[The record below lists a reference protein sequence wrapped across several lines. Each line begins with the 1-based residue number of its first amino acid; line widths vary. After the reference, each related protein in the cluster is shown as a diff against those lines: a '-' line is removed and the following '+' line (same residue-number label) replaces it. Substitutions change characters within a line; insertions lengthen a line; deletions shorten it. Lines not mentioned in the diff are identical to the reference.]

1 MISFDDVQ
9 RLNLGYVLKP
19 AEATG
24 TGHPQ
29 VIPILAY
36 YVNHPDGGVLF
47 DAGIAP
53 LDPETEA
60 FYRPHRLDLA
70 ETLERNG
77 RSLSDVRVVVP
88 CHLHFDHVGDL
99 GQLVGRPVVVQRIEH
114 QLAEEPGYTV
124 EGLVGDDT
132 ISWELIEGEEEL
144 MDGLRVVPTPGHTA
158 GHQSLVVRAEEGTL
172 VLAGQA
178 FDTASEYSA
187 AYLNLSVSTSS
198 IANGEDP
205 SASSGQA
212 PDLPYP
218 DWMPRLQAFQPS
230 AVMFA
235 HDLPMWTTA
244 S

>member
-1 MISFDDVQ
+1 MVSFDDVH

-19 AEATG
+19 APATG

-29 VIPILAY
+29 VVPVLAY
-36 YVNHPDGGVLF
+36 YIDHPDGGILF

-53 LDPETEA
+53 LDAETEA

-70 ETLERNG
+70 EALERND

-114 QLAEEPGYTV
+114 ELAQEPGYTID
-124 EGLVGDDT
+124 GLADDDT
-132 ISWELIEGEEEL
+132 VSWELVDGEEEL
-144 MDGLRVVPTPGHTA
+144 MADIRLVPTPGHTA
-158 GHQSLVVRAEEGTL
+158 GHQSVVIRADEGTL

-198 IANGEDP
+198 SANG
-205 SASSGQA
+205 AI

-218 DWMPRLQAFQPS
+218 EWLPRLQEFQPS
-230 AVMFA
+230 AVVFA

>member
-1 MISFDDVQ
+1 MVSFDDVQ

-19 AEATG
+19 AQATG

-29 VIPILAY
+29 VVPILAY
-36 YVNHPDGGVLF
+36 FVNHPDGGILF
-47 DAGIAP
+47 DAGVAP
-53 LDPETEA
+53 LDDETEA
-60 FYRPHRLDLA
+60 FYRPQRLNLA

-77 RSLSDVRVVVP
+77 RALSDVRVVVP
-88 CHLHFDHVGDL
+88 CHLHFDHIGDL
-99 GQLVGRPVVVQRIEH
+99 AQLVGRPVVVQRTEH
-114 QLAEEPGYTV
+114 ELAKEPGYTV
-124 EGLVGDDT
+124 EGLADDQT
-132 ISWELIEGEEEL
+132 ISWELIDGEEEL
-144 MDGLRVVPTPGHTA
+144 MEGIRIVPTPGHTA
-158 GHQSLVVRAEEGTL
+158 GHQSLVIRAEEGSL

-178 FDTASEYSA
+178 CDTASEYSA

-198 IANGEDP
+198 SANG
-205 SASSGQA
+205 AT

-218 DWMPRLQAFQPS
+218 DWMPHLQEFQPS

>member
-9 RLNLGYVLKP
+9 RLNRGYVLKP

-29 VIPILAY
+29 VVPVLAY
-36 YVNHPDGGVLF
+36 FIDHPDGGVLF
-47 DAGIAP
+47 DAGIAS

-60 FYRPHRLDLA
+60 FYRPHRIPLVDALDVVGRTLA
-70 ETLERNG
+70 
-77 RSLSDVRVVVP
+77 DVRVVVP

-99 GQLVGRPVVVQRIEH
+99 GQLLGRPVVVQRIEH
-114 QLAEEPGYTV
+114 EQAKQSGYTV
-124 EGLVGDDT
+124 DGLAEDDA
-132 ISWELIEGEEEL
+132 ISWELVDGEEEL
-144 MDGLRVVPTPGHTA
+144 MDNLRVLPTPGHTE
-158 GHQSLVVRAEEGTL
+158 GHQSLIVRAEEGTL

-178 FDTASEYSA
+178 VDTASEYSA
-187 AYLNLSVSTSS
+187 AYLNLSVSTTSTF
-198 IANGEDP
+198 NG
-205 SASSGQA
+205 ST

-218 DWMPRLQAFQPS
+218 DWMTRLQEFQPS
-230 AVMFA
+230 AVLFA